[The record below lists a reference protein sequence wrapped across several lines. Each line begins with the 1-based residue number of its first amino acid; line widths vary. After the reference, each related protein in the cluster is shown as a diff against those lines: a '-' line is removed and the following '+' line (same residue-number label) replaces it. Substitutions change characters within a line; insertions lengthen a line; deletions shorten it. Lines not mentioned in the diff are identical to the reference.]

1 MSLTLILVLIGSLT
15 FFGYVIFLVSTSKPK
30 IGNDSEIEKDL
41 DVINKMKEIQII
53 KETKELQTI
62 TAKNELFARAFKNRY
77 GKEIDSENNSS
88 VVVEDNSIE
97 EYNENLIGAAR
108 TIVTEK
114 NDIYNSNPITSI
126 VDKEIIAPE
135 EEIIT
140 DFDQDIINELRNEA
154 AFIKNKK
161 EDIIQEEELV
171 KEKEIESKK
180 EEQTVPIRNIE
191 DDYTEEELFVLNS
204 TYKTMQKFYH

>member
-30 IGNDSEIEKDL
+30 VGNDSEIEKDL

-77 GKEIDSENNSS
+77 GKEIDSENNNS
-88 VVVEDNSIE
+88 VVDDNSID

-126 VDKEIIAPE
+126 VENEITIPE
-135 EEIIT
+135 EEIIP

-161 EDIIQEEELV
+161 EEIIQEEELV
-171 KEKEIESKK
+171 QEKETENKK
-180 EEQTVPIRNIE
+180 DEQTVPIRNIE